1 MSRSFPHFAVL
12 ATVPVLMTMFLSGQV
27 RAQDEHAG
35 YGMAQ
40 AQPPSRPTAPSDIGS
55 PQSPGEP
62 SGMGG
67 AQQPNRPPDTGES
80 GGMSQGTGPSRHM
93 PPEMEP
99 PKPMAPGLAKP
110 LKGKPTP
117 GAVTMVIVNRLARR
131 VTLNGVLQHMAR
143 GINLAKPVQI
153 VVEPGATVRPVFQ
166 LDDTR
171 LLDQHSHWKIMLA
184 GEGLPAGKVIS
195 GALQKTGRT
204 IELTPSSLG
213 ISKRLDEGKR
223 PPSKRP
229 DEEEW
234 RKDPRKR
241 PDGDKKPPTPESE
254 EEEWRK
260 DPHKRPDGD
269 KKPPTPGSE
278 DEAWRKDP
286 HKRPDGE
293 KKPPA
298 PESEDEAWRKDPHK
312 RPDDDKKPP
321 TPGSEDEAWRKD
333 PHKRPDGDKKP
344 PTPGPEDEA
353 WRKEPHKRPDGGKQ
367 LPDQEKM
374 RELKGRPTPGPVT
387 VIIVNRLDTKIV
399 VNCSLKH
406 KARGLNLA
414 KPIQIVVEPGKS
426 VRPSF
431 QLDDTRL
438 VDEHAQWIFSVAGEG
453 IPAGK
458 EMSGMIQKSGRTIEI
473 THDALKIKPLRKRK

>member
-1 MSRSFPHFAVL
+1 MRRSFPCFAAL
-12 ATVPVLMTMFLSGQV
+12 ATVPVLMTMFLSAQV
-27 RAQDEHAG
+27 HAQDEHAG
-35 YGMAQ
+35 YGAAQ
-40 AQPPSRPTAPSDIGS
+40 AQHSSRQTGPSGIGS
-55 PQSPGEP
+55 QQPPGQP

-67 AQQPNRPPDTGES
+67 AQQQPNRPPDMGETGA
-80 GGMSQGTGPSRHM
+80 MSQGTGPSRHM

-99 PKPMAPGLAKP
+99 PKPTAPGLARP

-117 GAVTMVIVNRLARR
+117 GAVTMVIVNRLDRK
-131 VTLNGVLQHMAR
+131 VTLNGVLQHMGR
-143 GINLAKPVQI
+143 GINLTKPVQI

-171 LLDQHSHWKIMLA
+171 LLDQHSHWKLMLA

-204 IELTPSSLG
+204 IELTPSALG
-213 ISKRLDEGKR
+213 MAKRPDDGKR

-234 RKDPRKR
+234 RKEPRKR
-241 PDGDKKPPTPESE
+241 PDGE
-254 EEEWRK
+254 
-260 DPHKRPDGD
+260 

-278 DEAWRKDP
+278 DEEWRKDP
-286 HKRPDGE
+286 R
-293 KKPPA
+293 
-298 PESEDEAWRKDPHK
+298 
-312 RPDDDKKPP
+312 
-321 TPGSEDEAWRKD
+321 
-333 PHKRPDGDKKP
+333 KRPDGDKKP

-353 WRKEPHKRPDGGKQ
+353 WRKEPHKRPDGGKH
-367 LPDQEKM
+367 LPDQDKK

-387 VIIVNRLDTKIV
+387 VIIVNSLDTKIA

-406 KARGLNLA
+406 KARGMNLA
-414 KPIQIVVEPGKS
+414 KSIQIVVEPGKS

-438 VDEHAQWIFSVAGEG
+438 VDEHAQWIFSVVGEG

>member
-1 MSRSFPHFAVL
+1 MRRSFSRIAVL
-12 ATVPVLMTMFLSGQV
+12 TTVPVLVAMFHSGQV
-27 RAQDEHAG
+27 QAQDERAG
-35 YGMAQ
+35 HGIAQ
-40 AQPPSRPTAPSDIGS
+40 TQPLSRPTGPSDIGS

-62 SGMGG
+62 SGMGD
-67 AQQPNRPPDTGES
+67 AQQPNRPPDMGES
-80 GGMSQGTGPSRHM
+80 GGMSEDTGPSRRM

-99 PKPMAPGLAKP
+99 PKPTAPGLVKP

-117 GAVTMVIVNRLARR
+117 GAVTMVIVNRLDRK

-171 LLDQHSHWKIMLA
+171 LLDQHSHWKLMLA

-204 IELTPSSLG
+204 IELTPSALG
-213 ISKRLDEGKR
+213 IPKRPDDGKR

-229 DEEEW
+229 DEEELQKDPRKRPDGDKKPPTPESEDEAW

-241 PDGDKKPPTPESE
+241 PDGDKKPPTPEPE
-254 EEEWRK
+254 E
-260 DPHKRPDGD
+260 
-269 KKPPTPGSE
+269 
-278 DEAWRKDP
+278 
-286 HKRPDGE
+286 
-293 KKPPA
+293 
-298 PESEDEAWRKDPHK
+298 
-312 RPDDDKKPP
+312 
-321 TPGSEDEAWRKD
+321 
-333 PHKRPDGDKKP
+333 
-344 PTPGPEDEA
+344 EA

-367 LPDQEKM
+367 LPDQDKM
-374 RELKGRPTPGPVT
+374 HELKGRPTPGPVT
-387 VIIVNRLDTKIV
+387 VIIVNRLDTKII

-406 KARGLNLA
+406 KARGMSLA

-438 VDEHAQWIFSVAGEG
+438 VDEHAQWIFSVVGEG

-473 THDALKIKPLRKRK
+473 THDALKIKPLRKKM